1 MTVRAHA
8 EVLDGFTSVLRSTEQ
23 EGVGSGGGTE
33 SELVEGKNLTTG
45 LLNTGAGGSS
55 ETKGGN
61 GELGDSQHAVVV
73 GDGSNNDNGLSLLF
87 LGHVGDDARQADGR
101 SVCAGH
107 EKAAE
112 DDLVEVGIGTTC
124 KRKSLLTSCYFP
136 RLASNF
142 CSFFFLILLS
152 IEGKHTGQEAVELH
166 QELKVDVLALGRLSV
181 CAAHM
186 VTVQIDT
193 CRNLSIRSIPIK

>member
-1 MTVRAHA
+1 MTVGAHA

-23 EGVGSGGGTE
+23 ESVGSSGGTE
-33 SELVEGKNLTTG
+33 SELVEGKDLTTG
-45 LLNTGAGGSS
+45 LLNTGAGGSG

-73 GDGSNNDNGLSLLF
+73 GDGSNNNNGLSLLL
-87 LGHVGDDARQADGR
+87 LGYVGDDARQADGR

-107 EKAAE
+107 EKASK
-112 DDLVEVGIGTTC
+112 DDLVEVGIGT
-124 KRKSLLTSCYFP
+124 
-136 RLASNF
+136 
-142 CSFFFLILLS
+142 
-152 IEGKHTGQEAVELH
+152 TGQEAVELH

-193 CRNLSIRSIPIK
+193 HGS